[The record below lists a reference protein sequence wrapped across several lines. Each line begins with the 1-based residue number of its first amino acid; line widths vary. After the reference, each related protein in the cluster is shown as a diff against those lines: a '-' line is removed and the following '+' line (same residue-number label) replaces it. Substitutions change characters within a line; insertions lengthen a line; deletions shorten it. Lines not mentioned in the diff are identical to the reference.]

1 MTGRTSWPCAALALL
16 LLAACW
22 PMPAGAVD
30 LPVDHWSYHY
40 LSRMK
45 TKGLLPEW
53 LDGTR
58 PLPRAEIAAAVSRL
72 LTAVAEDDNRITG
85 VERQRLRWLEQE
97 FAEELNVSGER
108 TVPPDR
114 HLFRWRD
121 PADGRLLLID
131 LSGRIHG
138 QLGEEGDRS
147 RRLFDIRGSLQAR
160 GSMSRH
166 LSFGAEVMKGQVS
179 SSFDRVQG
187 TDVGIRGYF
196 DSRGAIGYYDRALAH
211 LSLKYPHVEIQLGRQ
226 PVEWGPGWRGQLAL
240 SRYPP
245 AYDYV
250 TLRARLGCFKF
261 VHLHGFLLS
270 EVVHAYQTD
279 DGFIR
284 REYAEKYIAAHRVEY
299 RPCWRLTIGLTES
312 IVYGERDL
320 DPAYLNPLLL
330 FWSAQH
336 SSHDRDNEIMSAD
349 VEIIPL
355 EGLRCYGAVLIDEIY
370 LKEMFADDA
379 RNKVAVQAGCH
390 LVDPLGWTDTDV
402 QLEYARVQ
410 PCVYSHK
417 YPVNTY
423 RHDGWALGHWLE
435 ENGDDL
441 SLLAGHRFSARLRL
455 TLEFSRTR
463 RGEPGRMPWCHSD
476 SGRYSFLHGVVERST
491 QLILTA
497 EFEPVKDIRI
507 LGGYRWHRRENRENV
522 PGDDATRH
530 EAMITVHLEY

>member
-1 MTGRTSWPCAALALL
+1 VTYRITSWCTLL
-16 LLAACW
+16 IVWLFTVCW
-22 PMPAGAVD
+22 PAPAGAVD
-30 LPVDHWSYHY
+30 LPVDHWAYQY
-40 LSRMK
+40 LARMK

-58 PLPRAEIAAAVSRL
+58 PLPRAQIAAAVSRL
-72 LTAVAEDDNRITG
+72 LAAAEEDDDRISG

-97 FAEELNVSGER
+97 FAEELNIDGER
-108 TVPPDR
+108 KAPPDR
-114 HLFRWRD
+114 HLFRWQD

-131 LSGRIHG
+131 LAGRIRG
-138 QLGEEGDRS
+138 QLGEEEGRS
-147 RRLFDIRGSLQAR
+147 VRLFDIRGSLRAR
-160 GSMSRH
+160 GRMSRH
-166 LSFGAEVMKGQVS
+166 LSFGAKVMKGQVS
-179 SSFDRVQG
+179 TSFDRVQG
-187 TDVGIRGYF
+187 TDVGLTGYF

-211 LSLKYPHVEIQLGRQ
+211 ISLSYPHVEIQLGRQ
-226 PVEWGPGWRGQLAL
+226 PVEWGPGRRGQLTL
-240 SRYPP
+240 SSSPP
-245 AYDYV
+245 AYDFV
-250 TLRARLGCFKF
+250 TLRARLGRFAF

-270 EVVHAYQTD
+270 DVVYTYQTD

-284 REYAEKYIAAHRVEY
+284 REYAEKYVAAHRLEY
-299 RPCWRLTIGLTES
+299 QPFWRLTIGLTES

-336 SSHDRDNEIMSAD
+336 SSHDRDNETMSAD
-349 VEIIPL
+349 VELIPL
-355 EGLRCYGAVLIDEIY
+355 KGLRCYGAVLIDEIY

-402 QLEYARVQ
+402 QLEYVRVQ

-423 RHDGWALGHWLE
+423 RHDGWPLGHWLE

-441 SLLAGHRFSARLRL
+441 AMLAEHRLSESLRL
-455 TLEFSRTR
+455 TLEFARTR
-463 RGEPGRMPWCHSD
+463 RGEPGQMPWCHSD
-476 SGRYSFLHGVVERST
+476 SGRYSFLQGVVERST
-491 QLILTA
+491 EMILTA
-497 EFEPVKDIRI
+497 EYEPVKDIRI
-507 LGGYRWHRRENRENV
+507 LGGYRWHRRENREHV

-530 EAMITVHLEY
+530 EALVTVHLEY